1 MNEGEY
7 RKKIDFLN
15 GKARIKNK
23 EHLKIL
29 ERESKGLEVENG
41 ILYKRIR
48 GDQRVRIPIQ
58 QEVISILYMLQTH
71 PTGGHF
77 GIETTYQKIKERF
90 YWKGMLGDITKYVQ
104 NCDNCQRR
112 GKQGEKS
119 YLYPIKVE
127 NAFERIGIDFVG
139 PLPRTAKGNK
149 YIIVAI
155 DYLTKWPEAKALKEA
170 TAEKTADFIYK
181 EIICRHGCPKI
192 ILTDRGTHFNNQMI
206 QELCKNFEIEHKLS
220 SPYHPQTNGLVERF
234 NRTLCET
241 LAKVIEKENQWDNF
255 IEEAL
260 FAYRTRKQSVT
271 QNTPFFLT
279 YGREAKLP
287 IDRIFEKEISNQVM
301 NNVDSKH
308 KRQYE
313 LINLQEKRR
322 EIKSQIEN
330 TQRKQKEKF
339 DQRVKKEKVFKIGD
353 KVLLKEA
360 YKDNQKSGKLS
371 QNWKGPYYIHEIYGK
386 GAYRIKTLDGKILKG
401 TQNIRN
407 IKTYYEEFS
416 RDVQN

>member
-1 MNEGEY
+1 MNEEEY
-7 RKKIDFLN
+7 KKYVDFLN
-15 GKARIKNK
+15 GKTRIKNK

-29 ERESKGLEVENG
+29 ERESKGLEVEDG

-48 GDQRVRIPIQ
+48 GDQRVRIPTQ
-58 QEVISILYMLQTH
+58 QEVISILYMLHTH

-170 TAEKTADFIYK
+170 TAEKTAEFIYK

-192 ILTDRGTHFNNQMI
+192 ISTDRGTHFNNQMI

-301 NNVDSKH
+301 NKVDSKH

-313 LINLQEKRR
+313 LINLPEKRR
-322 EIKSQIEN
+322 EIKCQIEN

-371 QNWKGPYYIHEIYGK
+371 QNWKGPYYIHEVYGK

-407 IKTYYEEFS
+407 IKTYYEEIS